1 MKKPVSPH
9 LVQQKSSHNLLLRD
23 IIEHAASKFAE
34 AGIESSLVDAELLAG
49 FVLDLNRGGVQLEII
64 KGTKLSD
71 SQAAAI
77 TELYGRRLKREP
89 LQHITGKAYFRNL
102 ELAVGKGVF
111 VPRPETEFVAQL
123 AIDALRSVPGAEPI
137 AVDLGTGSGAIALAM
152 ATEVTHS
159 KVFAVEKSI
168 EAMPFTTA
176 NFAAYGAQNATLIQ
190 GDLGDAFE
198 ELNGLVS
205 VVASNPPYI
214 PLDSIPRDLEVRLH
228 DPDLALYGGFDGM
241 DVVHQVSKTAKR
253 LLHQG
258 ATLIIEHA
266 DSQAEQVC
274 QLLLADGWRQVRAH
288 RDLTGRDRAVTAI
301 R

>member
-1 MKKPVSPH
+1 MKKLVSLH
-9 LVQQKSSHNLLLRD
+9 LAQQKSSQNLLLRD
-23 IIEHAASKFAE
+23 IIEHAASKFEE
-34 AGIESSLVDAELLAG
+34 AGIESPLVDAELLAG
-49 FVLDLNRGGVQLEII
+49 FVLELNRGGVQLEII
-64 KGTKLSD
+64 KGTQLSE

-77 TELYGRRLKREP
+77 TELFGRRLAREP

-102 ELAVGKGVF
+102 ELSVGKGVF

-123 AIDALRSVPGAEPI
+123 AIDALRAVPGFEPI
-137 AVDLGTGSGAIALAM
+137 AADLGTGSGAIALAM
-152 ATEVTHS
+152 ATEVSHS
-159 KVFAVEKSI
+159 KVFAVEKSA
-168 EAMPFTTA
+168 EAMPFTSA
-176 NFAAYGAQNATLIQ
+176 NFAAYGSQNATLIH
-190 GDLGDAFE
+190 GDLADAFQ

-214 PLDSIPRDLEVRLH
+214 PTDAIPRDPEVRLH

-241 DVVHQVSKTAKR
+241 DVVRQVSETAKR

-258 ATLIIEHA
+258 GALIIEHA
-266 DSQAEQVC
+266 DSQADQVC